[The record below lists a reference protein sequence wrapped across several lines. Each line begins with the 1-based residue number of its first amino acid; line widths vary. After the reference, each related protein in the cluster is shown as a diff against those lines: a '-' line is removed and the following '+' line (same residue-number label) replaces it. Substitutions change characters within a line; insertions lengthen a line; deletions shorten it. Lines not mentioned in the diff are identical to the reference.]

1 MEKNTI
7 LNFKKNLTILI
18 LCGGKGLR
26 LRPLTKDLPKPLIK
40 VKNKSILE
48 NIISYFLKYKVD
60 NIIVATGYKH
70 NLINQFI
77 KKKFNNTKVKT
88 LFTGQNSDIIE
99 RIKKASQYSK
109 KYLLICYGDTLIDIN
124 LNQYIKFCLKNPKK
138 IIAASYQLESNFGI
152 FNIKNENQVI
162 GFNEKPLLDIWFN
175 VGYIFFSSNFFEYF
189 NKFKKFEY
197 LIKYLSRK
205 KKMKTYKHKGNHLT
219 INTLAE
225 LEKAKKISLKFVK

>member
-1 MEKNTI
+1 MKKNKV
-7 LNFKKNLTILI
+7 LDFKKNLTILI

-48 NIISYFLKYKVD
+48 NIISYFLNYKVED
-60 NIIVATGYKH
+60 IIVATGYKH

-77 KKKFNNTKVKT
+77 KKRFNDPRVKT
-88 LFTGQNSDIIE
+88 LYTGQNTDIIE
-99 RIKKASQYSK
+99 RIKKVSKYSK
-109 KYLLICYGDTLIDIN
+109 KYLLVCYGDTLIDIN
-124 LNQYIKFCLKNPKK
+124 LNNYIKFCNLNSKK

-152 FNIKNENQVI
+152 FNIKNNNQVI
-162 GFNEKPLLDIWFN
+162 GFKEKPLLDIWFN
-175 VGYIFFSSNFFEYF
+175 VGYILFSSKYFKYF
-189 NKFKKFEY
+189 NKFKKFEE
-197 LIKYLSRK
+197 LMKYLSRK

-225 LEKAKKISLKFVK
+225 LEKAKKISIKFVK